1 MRHRHRKAKLGRT
14 TEHRTALLSNLVC
27 SLIKHRRIETTLAK
41 AKAARVVAD
50 KMVTLSK
57 KGQTEEGS
65 LQYRRLVG
73 ARLQRRPRRF
83 FAKKNGVPGRE
94 QRKRW
99 RENEDVVRI
108 LFEDIAPGFAERN
121 GGYTR
126 VIKLGRRRG
135 DAAEMAILEWV
146 SDGDKPVAED
156 KLAKAKKKTDAEG
169 AAAEGEETE
178 ESSTEE
184 SVEKAAEKGS
194 TSETDTE
201 EPAVDESSG
210 EAIENVAEEEPVVEA
225 EEEAAKDAAEKEPA
239 KEIEEEP
246 AAKAEEEPA
255 EAEDASEESA
265 EKETKSEDEKKKSD

>member
-57 KGQTEEGS
+57 KGQTEKVS

-146 SDGDKPVAED
+146 SDGDQLATED
-156 KLAKAKKKTDAEG
+156 QPAQAKKKTEPEKT
-169 AAAEGEETE
+169 AAEETETEKVAAEESAGETTESESAAEPETEESEDIPSGETAEEEASEEETAAEDVVEE
-178 ESSTEE
+178 ESSTEDVPKE
-184 SVEKAAEKGS
+184 S
-194 TSETDTE
+194 
-201 EPAVDESSG
+201 
-210 EAIENVAEEEPVVEA
+210 
-225 EEEAAKDAAEKEPA
+225 
-239 KEIEEEP
+239 
-246 AAKAEEEPA
+246 A
-255 EAEDASEESA
+255 EAETKPEDK
-265 EKETKSEDEKKKSD
+265 EKKSE

>member
-57 KGQTEEGS
+57 KGQSGDVS
-65 LQYRRLVG
+65 LQYRRLVA

-83 FAKKNGVPGRE
+83 FPKKNGVPGRE
-94 QRKRW
+94 QRKQW

-146 SDGDKPVAED
+146 SDGDQPATED
-156 KLAKAKKKTDAEG
+156 QPALAKNKT
-169 AAAEGEETE
+169 ETEKATPE
-178 ESSTEE
+178 ESSEDSAKNKSAEE
-184 SVEKAAEKGS
+184 SEPEE
-194 TSETDTE
+194 SEGK
-201 EPAVDESSG
+201 PSG
-210 EAIENVAEEEPVVEA
+210 ETA
-225 EEEAAKDAAEKEPA
+225 EEEAEEAPAVETEAETPAKDAV
-239 KEIEEEP
+239 EEEGP
-246 AAKAEEEPA
+246 TEAKTEASPGESG
-255 EAEDASEESA
+255 EAETKPED
-265 EKETKSEDEKKKSD
+265 KDKKSE

>member
-57 KGQTEEGS
+57 KGQSGDVS
-65 LQYRRLVG
+65 LQYRRLVA

-83 FAKKNGVPGRE
+83 FPKKNGVPGRE
-94 QRKRW
+94 QRKQW

-146 SDGDKPVAED
+146 SDSDQPAMED
-156 KLAKAKKKTDAEG
+156 QPAQAKKKTEPEET
-169 AAAEGEETE
+169 AAEETEKTTPEESSEETAENKSTEEPETEESMDKPSGETAEEETEEAPAVETPAEDAVEE
-178 ESSTEE
+178 ESSTE
-184 SVEKAAEKGS
+184 AQ
-194 TSETDTE
+194 TE
-201 EPAVDESSG
+201 DVPEESG
-210 EAIENVAEEEPVVEA
+210 EA
-225 EEEAAKDAAEKEPA
+225 
-239 KEIEEEP
+239 
-246 AAKAEEEPA
+246 
-255 EAEDASEESA
+255 
-265 EKETKSEDEKKKSD
+265 ETKPEDKDKKSE